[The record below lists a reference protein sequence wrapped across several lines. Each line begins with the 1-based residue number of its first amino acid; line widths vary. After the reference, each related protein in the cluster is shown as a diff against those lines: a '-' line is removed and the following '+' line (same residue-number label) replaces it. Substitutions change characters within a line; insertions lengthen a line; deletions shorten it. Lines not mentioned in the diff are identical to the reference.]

1 MMHVEALEQSF
12 EHLPDGVLIV
22 SAKASVHYLN
32 RRAER
37 YLRSSGHM
45 RIDPASTLRLSD
57 PAAQR
62 TLLAM
67 LDRAVNPQ
75 VDQST
80 TIRAPDAMRIALDNE
95 YYLVAQVFPLS
106 GSIHTRSY
114 AATSPLGWEPKAV
127 VFLVDPQRRPDCPEG
142 LISAVLGT
150 TAAEA
155 RLARGLFEG
164 KSLAEIAHEYR
175 LRRATIRNQLQSL
188 FDKTATHRQADLVAL
203 LHRTFAMSG
212 DVDSV

>member
-1 MMHVEALEQSF
+1 MVLTASQAAFSVFCTHYPTRGEWQARKAGAQAELELLAPHFRRALALRRRIDGAMMHVEALEQGF

-37 YLRSSGHM
+37 YLCSSGHM

-95 YYLVAQVFPLS
+95 HYLVAQVFPLS

-127 VFLVDPQRRPDCPEG
+127 VFLVDPQRHPELPGGIDLRCPG
-142 LISAVLGT
+142 HNRSRSA
-150 TAAEA
+150 A
-155 RLARGLFEG
+155 R
-164 KSLAEIAHEYR
+164 
-175 LRRATIRNQLQSL
+175 TW
-188 FDKTATHRQADLVAL
+188 LV
-203 LHRTFAMSG
+203 
-212 DVDSV
+212 